1 MGWAG
6 KAVTEACL
14 CFPAGSR
21 SFSELREFGVFAK
34 IPLVKR
40 DVETY
45 PDRLPGHKG

>member
-14 CFPAGSR
+14 CFPGSR
-21 SFSELREFGVFAK
+21 SFSELGNLESLQK